1 MIEVDESAAEFR
13 RAHVLASATKVFLA
27 YGFAKATMDD
37 IARAAE
43 MSRPAIYLHFK
54 NKTDIYRSI
63 ALDMLTLSAAQAKA
77 ELERP
82 GPFADRLERA
92 IDVAIISMIASFS
105 TTPHGA
111 EFLDMKSSL
120 ADLIGTWRGHLL
132 DQIADAIASEARR
145 TGVDL
150 VGKGFP
156 ARMLADT
163 LMDRLDG
170 VKARTVDP
178 DAQRQAARIQIRLID
193 NVLQA
198 QGR

>member
-77 ELERP
+77 ESLVAAVACDGLPVGTHELSVRVTA
-82 GPFADRLERA
+82 GLAMIRDGD
-92 IDVAIISMIASFS
+92 DVQSV
-105 TTPHGA
+105 
-111 EFLDMKSSL
+111 L
-120 ADLIGTWRGHLL
+120 AR
-132 DQIADAIASEARR
+132 ADAA
-145 TGVDL
+145 
-150 VGKGFP
+150 
-156 ARMLADT
+156 MY
-163 LMDRLDG
+163 
-170 VKARTVDP
+170 
-178 DAQRQAARIQIRLID
+178 AQRSER
-193 NVLQA
+193 
-198 QGR
+198 